1 VRNFLS
7 AFLLVVLAAPACAAF
22 YTPPETILQDDV
34 ICHVHADGTYDYEES
49 LTVRLNTAG
58 AVEDFGQ
65 AYINFSG
72 PPEDTHVLA
81 AYSVTPDG
89 TRLDVKPERILDQR
103 DGGDGDDTFSDG
115 NRKVIIF
122 SGLAPGAVEHWHYVI
137 NGNGASLPGQFF
149 DEEIFSADN
158 ATQAASVTVYAPTSY
173 KLFFQ
178 SLGMSGGSVADDRRG
193 EAKFFYTLW
202 DAAAVSPEDGSV
214 SSDDYSPRL
223 EITSFASYPA
233 VGVAYEAR
241 AADKSAVT
249 PKVRAL
255 ADKITAGMTAPRA
268 KAAAIYDWVSHDIR
282 YVAVDLGNSGYVP
295 NKADEIID
303 AGYGDC
309 KDHAAL
315 LKALL
320 AAEGIPASNVLV
332 AWSDA
337 FFAPSVAMPGTFNH
351 VITYIPGLNLFVDST
366 AQFAPFGVLPGL
378 ERGKQALI
386 TGAPGI
392 AVRLV
397 TLPLTSRVADVARS
411 VTYET
416 LHADGG
422 ITGATTAMDTGRYE
436 LSDREVF
443 DAIDP
448 GTEPDAAA
456 GMIERFGELGSG
468 TLSAGSAPDD
478 LTRHFGYDA
487 SFTLPFY
494 ANLPGHGT
502 MPLPAG
508 VPMRHAIAM
517 FPRNNAL
524 AARAEAMPC
533 LADDITETSFLALP
547 AGLDVKSLPDDV
559 AFANGIGSYKAE
571 YRLVGRRIEMDR
583 HLVTHPAGPTCGPA
597 DYALLRDLSFA
608 IGRDFR
614 AAMTY

>member
-1 VRNFLS
+1 MRKLVLGV
-7 AFLLVVLAAPACAAF
+7 LLIAAPAGAAT
-22 YTPPETILQDDV
+22 YTPPETVLRDDV
-34 ICHVHADGTYDYEES
+34 ICHVHGDGTYDYEES

-158 ATQAASVTVYAPTSY
+158 ATQAASVTVYAPLPY
-173 KLFFQ
+173 KLYFQ
-178 SLGMSGGSVADDRRG
+178 SVGLSGGPVADGKLG
-193 EAKFFYTLW
+193 EAKFVYTLK
-202 DAAAVSPEDGSV
+202 DAPAAPPEADSV
-214 SSDDYSPRL
+214 ATDDYSPRL
-223 EITSFASYPA
+223 EISSFASYPA

-255 ADKITAGMTAPRA
+255 AEKITAGLTSPRA
-268 KAAAIYDWVSHDIR
+268 RAEAIYDWVSHDIR

-295 NKADEIID
+295 NEADEIID

-320 AAEGIPASNVLV
+320 AADGIPASNVLV

-337 FFAPSVAMPGTFNH
+337 FFAPSVAMPGAFNH
-351 VITYIPGLNLFVDST
+351 VITYIPSFDLFVDST

-378 ERGKQALI
+378 ERGKQGLI
-386 TGAPGI
+386 TGAPGV
-392 AVRLV
+392 APRLV
-397 TLPLTSRVADVARS
+397 TLPLTSPVADVARS
-411 VTYET
+411 VTTET
-416 LHADGG
+416 LGADGS
-422 ITGATTAMDTGRYE
+422 ITGSTVAADTGRYE

-448 GTEPDAAA
+448 GTETQAAA
-456 GMIERFGELGSG
+456 GVIERFGELGSG

-478 LTRHFGYDA
+478 LTRHFGYD
-487 SFTLPFY
+487 SHFTLPFY

-517 FPRNNAL
+517 FPRDNAL

-533 LADDITETSFLALP
+533 LADDISETSYLALP
-547 AGLDVKSLPDDV
+547 AGLVVKSLPSDV
-559 AFANGIGSYKAE
+559 MFTNGMGSYTAD
-571 YRLVGRRIEMDR
+571 YRLEGRRIEVER

-597 DYALLRDLSFA
+597 DYALLRGLSFA
-608 IGRDFR
+608 IGRDYR